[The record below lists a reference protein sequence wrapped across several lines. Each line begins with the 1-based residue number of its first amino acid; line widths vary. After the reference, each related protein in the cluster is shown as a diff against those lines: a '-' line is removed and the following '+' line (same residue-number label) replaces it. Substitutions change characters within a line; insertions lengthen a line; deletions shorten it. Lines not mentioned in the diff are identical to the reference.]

1 MAKKRYV
8 WAIVGTL
15 LLFCFAWAAVT
26 GLSAVTG
33 AAAGDSEPATADV
46 VVLDKIEDFRT
57 ERKEDGTYKIL
68 GLDMNADFV
77 KNGGSFMTVLSPEIW
92 SYDAVKT
99 GISAVGLRKILG
111 LVESDTRGLRKR
123 TTRAKKILCKGCI
136 PRCIRSFCKG
146 I

>member
-111 LVESDTRGLRKR
+111 LAESDTRGLRKR
-123 TTRAKKILCKGCI
+123 TTRAKKILRKGYI
-136 PRCIRSFCKG
+136 LRCIRSFCKG